1 MILNFLVNYFNQY
14 YESET
19 FISGLIQLCILK
31 KINIFMEM
39 KQMEDLQISEA
50 ELADNACDLPHT

>member
-1 MILNFLVNYFNQY
+1 MFYINILVILNFLVNYFNQY

-39 KQMEDLQISEA
+39 KQMEDLQIS
-50 ELADNACDLPHT
+50 